1 MESRETATEELR
13 RMLDERGVEWR
24 VGGET
29 RHNKNTIWECE
40 AGTAEFYEDLS
51 NGSTSLVLQHR
62 DGMTRLTITS
72 DMTPAERFVTP
83 EQAIAATMERGTC
96 HITDSGPWGYP
107 YVCSACGASFGPDV
121 NNGEV
126 NFCPN
131 CGRKV
136 VDA

>member
-1 MESRETATEELR
+1 MTATEELR
-13 RMLDERGVEWR
+13 RLLDERGVEWR

-51 NGSTSLVLQHR
+51 NGSTCLVLQHR

-96 HITDSGPWGYP
+96 HLLPSSDGGYGCDRCYTWFP
-107 YVCSACGASFGPDV
+107 SMKEKPR
-121 NNGEV
+121 
-126 NFCPN
+126 FCPN
-131 CGRKV
+131 CGARV
-136 VDA
+136 VSDYD

>member
-1 MESRETATEELR
+1 MESREIATEELR

-51 NGSTSLVLQHR
+51 NGFTSLVLQYR

-72 DMTPAERFVTP
+72 DMTPAERFVTT
-83 EQAIAATMERGTC
+83 EQAIAATMPFASYVEGTVPVW
-96 HITDSGPWGYP
+96 SGSYGH
-107 YVCSACGASFGPDV
+107 A
-121 NNGEV
+121 
-126 NFCPN
+126 
-131 CGRKV
+131 R
-136 VDA
+136 